1 MEVYFGSNVIVN
13 QPKII
18 TDGYYK
24 DFGCG
29 FYCTNFEKQAMR
41 WALTKGLTSNLVTLL

>member
-1 MEVYFGSNVIVN
+1 MELFHGSNVVVD

-24 DFGCG
+24 DFG
-29 FYCTNFEKQAMR
+29 
-41 WALTKGLTSNLVTLL
+41 NLFTD